1 MELNSFC
8 EKIMLF
14 FDGYFLLRI
23 CTDNWS
29 DGFNVTNSKLPIE
42 KESHTETQMICPDD
56 YVRRYNVVIV
66 LSKQRTMKERT
77 NLVDKIVFEYEK
89 FRNWSDWQRKDET
102 SSIILK
108 AKKREKKQIGRDF
121 GNNCRWKYTGR
132 DRILFLLKERFVPKM
147 GAPKYEVSYCLN
159 CYSLSESRRYFKGS
173 TW

>member
-108 AKKREKKQIGRDF
+108 AKKREKKNRLEEISVIIVVESILDVIGF
-121 GNNCRWKYTGR
+121 SFYWKNV
-132 DRILFLLKERFVPKM
+132 LFRKWEH
-147 GAPKYEVSYCLN
+147 
-159 CYSLSESRRYFKGS
+159 LSMKFH
-173 TW
+173 TV